1 MAIKDTLTLY
11 KELLSTGVPEDQ
23 AEIQAHQLGSF
34 HDFAG
39 NITTLVEKIEKDL
52 FWMRLI
58 GGGMI
63 IACFG
68 VMFK

>member
-1 MAIKDTLTLY
+1 MVIKDSLTLY
-11 KELLSTGVPEDQ
+11 KELLATGVPENQ
-23 AEIQAHQLGSF
+23 AEIQAHQLGSVT
-34 HDFAG
+34 DLIG
-39 NITTLVEKIEKDL
+39 KIDKDL

>member
-1 MAIKDTLTLY
+1 MTIKDSLTLY
-11 KELLSTGVPEDQ
+11 KELLATGIPDNQ
-23 AEIQAHQLGSF
+23 AEIQAHQLGGVT
-34 HDFAG
+34 D
-39 NITTLVEKIEKDL
+39 ILERIEKDL
-52 FWMRLI
+52 FWMRVI